1 MADRTYLFIDGEYLR
16 RRHHEAMVDFFQVDG
31 DLDIF
36 PLRREAGARRVYF
49 YDCIDEAPL
58 PGETGEVQKTR
69 IAPLQRFLSYVQSL
83 SGFHVKPGTVR
94 RGRKREQKEVDVSMA
109 VDMLTHG
116 FNGTMTKAVLLAG
129 DLDFRPVVEA
139 LVRQGVF
146 VEVWYHRN
154 SIAEELHGAA
164 DFGREIRFRQLY
176 EWNTTAFKETHRV
189 PMVQTPGGGPAGKL
203 LRAGKI
209 RDWGWSAQ
217 LYWLETAQQ
226 VPQFSLWID
235 VPVGRTIRV
244 YDRDENLVERYVAV
258 QYGPIDW
265 EFVVEEARIAGQVQ
279 DG

>member
-16 RRHHEAMVDFFQVDG
+16 RRHHEAMASFFGVHG
-31 DLDIF
+31 ELDIF
-36 PLRREAGARRVYF
+36 PLKRESGARRVYF
-49 YDCIDEAPL
+49 YDCIDEASL
-58 PGETGEVQKTR
+58 PGETEEARRAR

-94 RGRKREQKEVDVSMA
+94 RGRKREQKEIDVSMA

-154 SIAEELHGAA
+154 SVAEELHGSA

-176 EWNTTAFKETHRV
+176 EWNTQTFKDTHRV
-189 PMVQTPGGGPAGKL
+189 PMVQSPGGGTAGKL
-203 LRAGKI
+203 VRAGKI
-209 RDWGWSAQ
+209 RDWGWAAQ
-217 LYWLETAQQ
+217 LYQLEPPQNVT
-226 VPQFSLWID
+226 QFSLWID
-235 VPVGRTIRV
+235 FAPGHTIRV

-258 QYGPIDW
+258 QYGPIVW
-265 EFVVEEARIAGQVQ
+265 EFTGTEIRVTGAPEL
-279 DG
+279 